1 MASQLNLKTRWP
13 QGPARVGFRG
23 LPRQHDDWAA
33 KAVAAHDFD
42 HLAPTAVKTKLVR
55 DISEPAPEGLVQRA
69 QTEQRANC
77 FAGRDCDGSLDA
89 KLKR

>member
-55 DISEPAPEGLVQRA
+55 DIPEPAPEGLVQRA
-69 QTEQRANC
+69 QTKQRANC
-77 FAGRDCDGSLDA
+77 FAG
-89 KLKR
+89 